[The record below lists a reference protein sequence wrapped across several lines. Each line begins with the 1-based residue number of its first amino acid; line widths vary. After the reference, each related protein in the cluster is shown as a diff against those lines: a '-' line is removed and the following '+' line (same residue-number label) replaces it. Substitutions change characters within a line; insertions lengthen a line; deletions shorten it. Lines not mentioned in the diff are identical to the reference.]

1 MSVDQNSSSQKP
13 THAEATAIGLQN
25 NVFKIND
32 RILSGA
38 GKRTYVK
45 NTCIKTS
52 KVWLQDYQ
60 IILTFFGKYQA
71 GHALMLT
78 SFI

>member
-1 MSVDQNSSSQKP
+1 MSVDPNSSSQKP
-13 THAEATAIGLQN
+13 TQPNAEATAIELQN

-45 NTCIKTS
+45 KHLYKNIKGLVARLS
-52 KVWLQDYQ
+52 DD
-60 IILTFFGKYQA
+60 INFFW
-71 GHALMLT
+71 
-78 SFI
+78 